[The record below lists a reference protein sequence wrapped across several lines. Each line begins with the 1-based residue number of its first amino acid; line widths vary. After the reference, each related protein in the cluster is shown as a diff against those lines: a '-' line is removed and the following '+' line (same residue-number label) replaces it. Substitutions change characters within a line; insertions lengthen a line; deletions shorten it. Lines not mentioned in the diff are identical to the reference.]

1 MSAGRFAIHCLPH
14 RHQRLPH
21 QSGLR
26 AIFGVTRTIARQF
39 FGRADDR
46 PLIGGTWL
54 SRPCRLPCQFRPRP
68 RAHQGLRDFQY
79 NPPRALHFFKR
90 RATKKCLTGKA
101 GLCFREGL
109 RELHN
114 FRRHYSEGPSD
125 CRRAVL
131 RISES
136 LLSFAGE
143 CSQPQITTNFN
154 PARASATRPDEGGR
168 TFPQPLTPAA
178 HSQRLL
184 RGVPVC
190 FKCPAQ
196 AH

>member
-1 MSAGRFAIHCLPH
+1 M
-14 RHQRLPH
+14 
-21 QSGLR
+21 
-26 AIFGVTRTIARQF
+26 
-39 FGRADDR
+39 
-46 PLIGGTWL
+46 
-54 SRPCRLPCQFRPRP
+54 
-68 RAHQGLRDFQY
+68 
-79 NPPRALHFFKR
+79 RALSTLR

-143 CSQPQITTNFN
+143 FKSLPIIQRVS
-154 PARASATRPDEGGR
+154 ARYKGAVML
-168 TFPQPLTPAA
+168 F
-178 HSQRLL
+178 H
-184 RGVPVC
+184 VPIPG
-190 FKCPAQ
+190 F
-196 AH
+196 